1 MANKPTFIIAGPGAG
16 KTHGMVNKIEES
28 IGDLNPCRQLA
39 AVTYTNAAAEVIRRR
54 LAKRTALPRN
64 MFIGTT
70 HSFIARY
77 ILRPFATLLD
87 ELPEERIYCGVEIK
101 KTGAARNAILKNL
114 RNKGVVSYEAML
126 STAAKIIQQ
135 KPVRDLISNR
145 LQCLFVDEFQ
155 DVDSRQ
161 LKIFDALRKAKK
173 TKIFVVGD
181 PEQYISGHTYRN
193 SGRSVPAFDKLP
205 FAVFRKSSTIDEEPI
220 NWRANGELVDFA
232 NQFRSDLEQTP
243 KKPYRKKQSVL
254 FLKGTS
260 LEKTIENFQI
270 RSKKLPKAGER
281 ISRLYL
287 ARNNDAYDD
296 VRHKFNIVHVSND
309 SRRTPTLLGDSCD
322 LLAQAI
328 GFSESKAMHELCISK
343 FQWRSLGIELL
354 HLAKQQDFNEEAF
367 WEFAKSRLQIKKK
380 SSSRGK
386 SISGLVGKLKS
397 CLFHDL
403 TSSDAEHSS
412 SIHRAKGLE
421 ADAVLVVAQTC
432 KQLQAWLVKDQDQRA
447 ADKTDRCR
455 LGYVA
460 STRAR
465 ELLCFACTKPIDDT
479 TTEILA
485 DRGIKIV

>member
-1 MANKPTFIIAGPGAG
+1 MANKPTFVIAGPGAG
-16 KTHGMVNKIEES
+16 KTHGMVNKIEAS

-77 ILRPFATLLD
+77 ILRPFATIMD
-87 ELPEERIYCGVEIK
+87 ELPEERIYCGIEIN
-101 KTGAARNAILKNL
+101 GPPAARNAKLKNL
-114 RNKGVVSYEAML
+114 KKRGVVSYETML
-126 STAAKIIQQ
+126 STAVRIIQQ
-135 KPVRDLISNR
+135 KHVRDLISNR
-145 LQCLFVDEFQ
+145 LQFLFVDEFQ
-155 DVDSRQ
+155 DVDNRQ

-193 SGRSVPAFDKLP
+193 SGQRVPAFEKLP
-205 FAVFRKSSTIDEEPI
+205 FAVFRKSSIIDEEPI
-220 NWRANGELVDFA
+220 NWRANGELVNFA

-243 KKPYRKKQSVL
+243 NKPYRQKQSVL
-254 FLKGTS
+254 FLKETS
-260 LEKTIENFQI
+260 LEKTIEAFQDL
-270 RSKKLPKAGER
+270 SNDLPKVGER

-287 ARNNDAYDD
+287 ARNNGAYDD
-296 VRHKFNIVHVSND
+296 VRHKYNIVHVSND
-309 SRRTPTLLGDSCD
+309 SRSAPTFLGDSCE

-328 GFSESKAMHELCISK
+328 GYSESKAMHELCISK
-343 FQWRSLGIELL
+343 IQWRSLGIELL
-354 HLAKQQDFNEEAF
+354 RLAKQKDFSEDEF
-367 WEFAKSRLQIKKK
+367 WDFAKKRLKVKRK
-380 SSSRGK
+380 SSTREK
-386 SISGLVGKLKS
+386 FISGSLGKLKS
-397 CLFHDL
+397 FMLQDQPS
-403 TSSDAEHSS
+403 TESERSS

-421 ADAVLVVAQTC
+421 ADAVLVVAQTL
-432 KQLQAWLVKDQDQRA
+432 KQLQAWLVKDQGERS

-465 ELLCFACTKPIDDT
+465 ELLCFACSKPIDSKT
-479 TTEILA
+479 NEFLA
-485 DRGIKIV
+485 DLGFKVV